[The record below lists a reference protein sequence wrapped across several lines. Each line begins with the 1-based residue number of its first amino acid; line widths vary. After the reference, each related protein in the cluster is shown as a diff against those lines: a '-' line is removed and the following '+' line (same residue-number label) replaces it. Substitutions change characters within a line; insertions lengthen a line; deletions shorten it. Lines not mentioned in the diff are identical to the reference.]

1 MRGSMR
7 QRRRGKTDPRS
18 LAVQAIVLALVVAVL
33 GWLLHNLVANLSARN
48 ITSGFG
54 FLWDTSGFAISQKLI
69 AFEETSSYGRAFLV
83 ALLNTLLVAAIAIPL
98 ATVVGVVVGVARLSS
113 NPLVS
118 WLGGAYVELVR
129 NVPLLLQLFFWYFA
143 VLRPLPPP
151 RQSLALAPG
160 VFLNN
165 RGLYLPEPLAGEWTA
180 VLAAVL
186 ALVALASHAWRHV
199 APLIPLP
206 EGWSAAAIGRALRVA
221 AMILVLAVLVS
232 LRLELPAAGGLNLV
246 GGLRILPELVALVLA
261 LAIYTA
267 AFIAEI
273 VRGAILSVR
282 RGQLQAARALG
293 LRNWPALRLV
303 VLPQAVR
310 SIIPPLTNQYL
321 NLTKNSSLAAAIAYP
336 DVVSVL
342 SGPVL
347 EQTNQAIEVVVLAMG
362 VYLVLSLTTAGLM
375 SLYGRRHGR

>member
-1 MRGSMR
+1 MR

-69 AFEETSSYGRAFLV
+69 AFDETSSYGRAFLV

-180 VLAAVL
+180 ALAAVL
-186 ALVALASHAWRHV
+186 ALVALASLACRHV
-199 APLIPLP
+199 APLIRLP

-221 AMILVLAVLVS
+221 AVILVLAVLVS

>member
-1 MRGSMR
+1 MR

-180 VLAAVL
+180 ALAAVL
-186 ALVALASHAWRHV
+186 ALVALASLACRHV
-199 APLIPLP
+199 APLIRLP

-221 AMILVLAVLVS
+221 AVILVLAVLVS